1 MILKNYK
8 NILANKVEII
18 DNDNVVFWSQP
29 DFSYKHRVHIYSNSN
44 DEIGYIQYKVTS
56 NQNGNIIC
64 YPNDNIADISELSCI
79 KIDDLHIRILDK
91 GSEIGNIEYLGDDI
105 IISINNNDIIDMYIL
120 FIYTLLF

>member
-56 NQNGNIIC
+56 NQNGNIIF

-79 KIDDLHIRILDK
+79 IIDDLHIRILDK

-105 IISINNNDIIDMYIL
+105 IISINNSDIINMYIL